1 MSGSASGRA
10 EGIMFKALRTF
21 FAPRTEGWPTTEI
34 PAGQRVYAIG
44 DIHGRLDL
52 LQRMIALVEA
62 DDAAREPARTT
73 VILLGDLVD
82 RGPDSAGVIATA
94 REWGRRRRV
103 RYLAGNHEEMFLGSF
118 EREET
123 LRHFLRHGGRET
135 LLSYPIDPETYARAT
150 LDELRAML
158 PDVVPAADIAFM
170 RAMEDCIQIGDYVF
184 VHAGIR
190 PGVPL
195 DAQNATDLRW
205 IRGEFIDDGTP
216 RDFAV
221 VHGHTIFDEPSLEP
235 LRIGLD
241 TGAFASGRLTAVGLE
256 GAGRWLLVAEGEPGR
271 DSA

>member
-1 MSGSASGRA
+1 MLN
-10 EGIMFKALRTF
+10 KLRTL
-21 FAPRTEGWPTTEI
+21 FAGKAEPALPPTCV

-52 LQRMIALVEA
+52 FTQMMARIEA
-62 DDAAREPARTT
+62 DDAARGAAQTT

-82 RGPDSAGVIATA
+82 RGPDSAGVIAAA
-94 REWGRRRRV
+94 RAWGQKRTV

-118 EREET
+118 EREDT

-135 LLSYPIDPETYARAT
+135 LLSYPIDPEDYNRAT
-150 LDELRAML
+150 LDELRVML
-158 PDVVPAADIAFM
+158 PHFVPDEDIAFL
-170 RAMEDCIQIGDYVF
+170 RGMENSIRIGDYLF

-195 DAQNATDLRW
+195 DEQQTSDLRW
-205 IRGEFIDDGTP
+205 IRGEFIEDRSP

-221 VHGHTIFDEPSLEP
+221 VHGHTITDEPGITP
-235 LRIGLD
+235 TRIGID

-256 GAGRWLLVAEGEPGR
+256 GAERWLIVALDETAAAPAAV
-271 DSA
+271 S